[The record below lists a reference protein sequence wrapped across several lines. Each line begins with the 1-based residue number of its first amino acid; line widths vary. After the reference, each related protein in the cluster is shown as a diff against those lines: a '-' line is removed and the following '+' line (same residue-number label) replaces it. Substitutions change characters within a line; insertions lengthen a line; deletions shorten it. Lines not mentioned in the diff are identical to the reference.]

1 MILEEKGN
9 SSSGTDNLLDRDM
22 NTVEDTTEKFI
33 RPYHAQESAK
43 KPHLNST
50 QNNYFK

>member
-1 MILEEKGN
+1 MILEEKGK

-43 KPHLNST
+43 KTASELDSE
-50 QNNYFK
+50 QLF